1 MLKKLNFSTPLEVTN
16 KVISFGEVLPVLSV
30 RAESIVSSSGVENE
44 INISKKSVCP
54 KSFRAESRTSTRISS
69 RARPILNEGTY
80 EPPRKY

>member
-1 MLKKLNFSTPLEVTN
+1 MYYNLDKRVLKKLNFSTPLEVTN

-54 KSFRAESRTSTRISS
+54 RSVRAEFGNSEI
-69 RARPILNEGTY
+69 
-80 EPPRKY
+80 KQ